1 MKTSNGTD
9 NVVSLDDYRK
19 TKQVKEQDSLKQAF
33 RDSLNNDQVM
43 RRYKINP
50 PSLEERQKNIQESVK
65 RINKLMEE
73 LGNKCST

>member
-9 NVVSLDDYRK
+9 NVVSLDDYRR
-19 TKQVKEQDSLKQAF
+19 TKQVKEQDRVKQVF

>member
-9 NVVSLDDYRK
+9 NVISLDDYRK
-19 TKQVKEQDSLKQAF
+19 TKQIKAEDGLQQAF
-33 RDSLNNDQVM
+33 RDSLDNDQVM

-50 PSLEERQKNIQESVK
+50 PSLEQRQKNIQESVK

>member
-19 TKQVKEQDSLKQAF
+19 AKQLKTDDGLKQAF
-33 RDSLNNDQVM
+33 RDSLDNQIVM
-43 RRYKINP
+43 QRYKINP

>member
-50 PSLEERQKNIQESVK
+50 PSLEERKKNIQESVK

-73 LGNKCST
+73 MGNKCST